1 MFCHRYPL
9 SSWVNSLLF
18 SDFIMN
24 GCWILSN
31 DFSILI
37 QIFFGFP
44 FYLVSVVNHIN
55 WFSNVKPTVCSWDK
69 IPLQNYVKLFLYYAG
84 YYWPIFS
91 VDFFACKCMRDVG
104 LFFSFFLFVM
114 SLSSLGIRSNMAPPY
129 SYNFPRRAKVSVTN
143 DRSEMRM
150 AKFLIGS
157 EECYLLIWRVK
168 RLGVTWTEFTFI
180 QVIGSMKRKAERDFE
195 FKKLWRNWQRFGS
208 LTGTH

>member
-143 DRSEMRM
+143 DHCTRLILRSRWHINAFWELNRSWTWEMGTQGLPLN
-150 AKFLIGS
+150 KIFPSGS
-157 EECYLLIWRVK
+157 S
-168 RLGVTWTEFTFI
+168 FI
-180 QVIGSMKRKAERDFE
+180 LQTDWVY
-195 FKKLWRNWQRFGS
+195 N
-208 LTGTH
+208 